1 MEDHNSSRSMS
12 TYAGKNEEE
21 IWRII
26 MNQAD
31 TDHDGRISKNE
42 FRNTMFRVIDQRNSV
57 FQK

>member
-1 MEDHNSSRSMS
+1 MEDHNNSRSMS

-57 FQK
+57 F